1 MGLQSPEQALDEF
14 FRLFDKNCDGKITF
28 EEYRQYY
35 EDIGTLIQGTSSF
48 KDLLNKTWGID
59 LDSCHMDKADVR
71 KYVGMIREKLI
82 TSTSGVQDEFK
93 LRNVFSS
100 FGGNSN
106 VLSKEDLDA
115 LLLKLNITVPE
126 SVLPKLFV
134 ALDKNNSGYIEFDE
148 FENFVLYNPYK

>member
-14 FRLFDKNCDGKITF
+14 FRLFDKNCDGRISF
-28 EEYRQYY
+28 EEFRQYY
-35 EDIGTLIQGTSSF
+35 ENIGTLIQGDTSF
-48 KDLLNKTWGID
+48 KDLLNKTWGIN
-59 LDSCHMDKADVR
+59 LDSCKMDQAETR

-126 SVLPKLFV
+126 SILPKLFV